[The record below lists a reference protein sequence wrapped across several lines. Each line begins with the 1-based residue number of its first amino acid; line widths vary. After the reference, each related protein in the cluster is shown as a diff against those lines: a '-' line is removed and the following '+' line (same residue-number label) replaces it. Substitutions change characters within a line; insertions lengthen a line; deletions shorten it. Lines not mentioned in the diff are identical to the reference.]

1 MITVAI
7 PIMGAVLWLWLAF
20 CGTVWCSFN
29 CLMAL
34 WAGKFIRATIWG
46 CMAAA
51 GFFWWRQENWIPD
64 PHQFDTWL
72 KGSAGIVGIVGFFTL
87 LNYFQKQ
94 RRIAASVPAFGTLPV
109 TEGNVVPFVH
119 ANRQEKERVMQIQNY
134 KCANP
139 YCNSD
144 LRTSTPHWDHIMP
157 RSKGGTDSVHNGQW
171 LCDTCNMNKGDMD
184 WLEFMFRYATGMGM
198 DPNANQKPWQKWVLT
213 RTQNGLQ
220 CQG

>member
-7 PIMGAVLWLWLAF
+7 PIMGALLWLWLAF
-20 CGTVWCSFN
+20 AFTVWFSFN
-29 CLMAL
+29 CLMAM
-34 WAGKFIRATIWG
+34 WGGRYIQGAIWG
-46 CMAAA
+46 SLAYA
-51 GFFWWRQENWIPD
+51 GICWWRQDDWL
-64 PHQFDTWL
+64 PHPWQVEHWL
-72 KGSAGIVGIVGFFTL
+72 ETSAWYVGFAVVCVIL
-87 LNYFQKQ
+87 YKLKQ
-94 RRIAASVPAFGTLPV
+94 RRQAIADVPAFGTLPV
-109 TEGNVVPFVH
+109 TEGNVVPFIH
-119 ANRQEKERVMQIQNY
+119 ANRIEKERVMQIQDY

-144 LRTSTPHWDHIMP
+144 LRGSTPHWDHILP

-171 LCDTCNMNKGDMD
+171 LCDTCNLNKGNMD